1 MALARRACRA
11 GAIGCVLAVMLT
23 ACAAGPAVRT
33 GSPTSSTTTTIHTPT
48 SSSTSTSPPVQ
59 PPLFGQPPSNPAAFV
74 GRPTGAACSPAGVS
88 LTWGGQ
94 ISEATG
100 QNTLGL
106 YLTNKSGA
114 TCHMVGYPG
123 VSFIDSNGAPIPFV
137 YRRGGDQMV
146 TSKAPQIVNLPA
158 GAIAYV
164 ELNKYRCDLGV
175 KDLPTTLDLILPN
188 TSASLTLPLTTPGQP
203 GIPYCGPG
211 DPGSIVDITPVEPTA
226 QATSALA

>member
-1 MALARRACRA
+1 M
-11 GAIGCVLAVMLT
+11 
-23 ACAAGPAVRT
+23 
-33 GSPTSSTTTTIHTPT
+33 
-48 SSSTSTSPPVQ
+48 
-59 PPLFGQPPSNPAAFV
+59 
-74 GRPTGAACSPAGVS
+74 
-88 LTWGGQ
+88 WGGQ

-106 YLTNKSGA
+106 YLTNKSGT

-123 VSFIDSNGAPIPFV
+123 VSFVDSSGEPIPFV

-164 ELNKYRCDLGV
+164 EVNKYRCDLGV
-175 KDLPTTLDLILPN
+175 KDQATTLDLILPN

-203 GIPYCGPG
+203 GIAYCGTG
-211 DPGSIVDITPVEPTA
+211 DPGSIVDITPVEPTV
-226 QATSALA
+226 QATSAFA

>member
-1 MALARRACRA
+1 M
-11 GAIGCVLAVMLT
+11 
-23 ACAAGPAVRT
+23 
-33 GSPTSSTTTTIHTPT
+33 
-48 SSSTSTSPPVQ
+48 Q

-74 GRPTGAACSPAGVS
+74 GSPIGAACSPAGVS

-106 YLTNKSGA
+106 YLTNKSGT

-123 VSFIDSNGAPIPFV
+123 VSFIDSGGAPISFV

-146 TSKAPQIVNLPA
+146 TSKAPQTVNLPA
-158 GAIAYV
+158 GATAYV
-164 ELNKYRCDLGV
+164 EVNKYRCDLGV
-175 KDLPTTLDLILPN
+175 KDQATTLDLILPN
-188 TSASLTLPLTTPGQP
+188 TSALLTLPLTTPGQP
-203 GIPYCGPG
+203 GIAYCGPG

-226 QATSALA
+226 QATSAFA